1 MHPLKKIL
9 RKFIKDYGL
18 EAGLTLTT
26 IRKQWEKLVGGAI
39 ASHTQPEEIKGKTIF
54 ITVDT
59 PQWMHHLGFFK
70 QEICE
75 KLKPYK
81 VDEVRFKL
89 GRLSEK
95 DNAVKALGKKAALTE
110 EDFQYIEDTLK
121 CIKDSELKEK
131 FRVLI
136 TNALKRG
143 KNQGTSF

>member
-1 MHPLKKIL
+1 MQRVGSILKK
-9 RKFIKDYGL
+9 FANDYGL
-18 EAGLTLTT
+18 ETGLTLTT

-95 DNAVKALGKKAALTE
+95 DNAVKALEKKAALTE
-110 EDFQYIEDTLK
+110 EDVQYIEDTLK

-136 TNALKRG
+136 TDALSHKRRE
-143 KNQGTSF
+143 